1 MPEITYKT
9 DLDNVDWVE
18 MKTTLRQDAFDNG
31 RSPEQ
36 LKISFENSYAAC
48 VAYANNQ
55 IVGTARVLSDGVCNA
70 YLVDVWTLSAYR
82 RQGIATTM
90 IQKLLHRLEGQHV
103 YLFTDDVPEL
113 YAKVGFVEQPIG
125 MGQVIGTWLVNE
137 SSD

>member
-1 MPEITYKT
+1 MSKITYKT
-9 DLDNVDWVE
+9 DLAHVDWVE
-18 MKTTLRQDAFDNG
+18 MKTTLHQDAFDNG
-31 RSPEQ
+31 RSPKQ

-48 VAYANNQ
+48 IAYTDNQ

-82 RQGIATTM
+82 RQGIAKTM
-90 IQKLLHRLEGQHV
+90 MQTLLGRLKGQHV

-113 YAKVGFVEQPIG
+113 YAKLGFVEQPIG

-137 SSD
+137 R